1 MIDKK
6 SVIIGLI
13 VSILVLIVSLYY
25 VKVEVAFIGVLLGAI
40 IASYLAN
47 KKNQLKVV
55 ESALHGILV
64 GIFAGVVQIL
74 IIYTKN
80 GFSENI
86 AIILLIGAAV
96 LIGAYIIVGAL
107 GGLVGTLLNVKF
119 GRTNKKSNM
128 ELEEQPEQI

>member
-13 VSILVLIVSLYY
+13 VSVIVLVVSLYF
-25 VKVEVAFIGVLLGAI
+25 VKVEVAFIGVLAGAI

-47 KKNQLKVV
+47 RENRLKVV
-55 ESALHGILV
+55 ESAIHGILV
-64 GIFAGVVQIL
+64 GIFVGVVQIL

-86 AIILLIGAAV
+86 VFILLIGASV
-96 LIGAYIIVGAL
+96 LIGAYVIIGAL
-107 GGLVGTLLNVKF
+107 GGLVGTLINIKF
-119 GRTNKKSNM
+119 GRNNKKSKM
-128 ELEEQPEQI
+128 EIEDHPE

>member
-13 VSILVLIVSLYY
+13 ISIVLVVTLGY
-25 VKVEVAFIGVLLGAI
+25 VAVPGPFIGVLIGAM

-47 KKNQLKVV
+47 KKNQLKVA

-64 GIFAGVVQIL
+64 GIFVGIVQIL

-86 AIILLIGAAV
+86 AAILLIGAGV

-107 GGLVGTLLNVKF
+107 GGVVGTLIHVKF
-119 GRTNKKSNM
+119 GRNYKKSSM
-128 ELEEQPEQI
+128 ELEDQPEQ

>member
-13 VSILVLIVSLYY
+13 VSIVLVLSLGLYKY
-25 VKVEVAFIGVLLGAI
+25 QLDIHWSPCWSI

-64 GIFAGVVQIL
+64 GIFTGVVQIL
-74 IIYTKN
+74 IIYT
-80 GFSENI
+80 
-86 AIILLIGAAV
+86 
-96 LIGAYIIVGAL
+96 
-107 GGLVGTLLNVKF
+107 
-119 GRTNKKSNM
+119 
-128 ELEEQPEQI
+128 